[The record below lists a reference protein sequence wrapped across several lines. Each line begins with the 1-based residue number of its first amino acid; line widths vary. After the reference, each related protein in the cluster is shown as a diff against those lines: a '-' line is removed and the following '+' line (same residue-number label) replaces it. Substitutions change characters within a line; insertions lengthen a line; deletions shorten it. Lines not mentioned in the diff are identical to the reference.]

1 MYYEFCGR
9 NEELW
14 NGECFFA
21 LLGVNFSFYGVGLV
35 NFFGVRLL
43 GRVFGKIK
51 LIIFLFLG
59 KMSVFVEGFIVGY
72 FVGLRIV

>member
-1 MYYEFCGR
+1 M
-9 NEELW
+9 
-14 NGECFFA
+14 
-21 LLGVNFSFYGVGLV
+21 GVNFSFYGVGLV